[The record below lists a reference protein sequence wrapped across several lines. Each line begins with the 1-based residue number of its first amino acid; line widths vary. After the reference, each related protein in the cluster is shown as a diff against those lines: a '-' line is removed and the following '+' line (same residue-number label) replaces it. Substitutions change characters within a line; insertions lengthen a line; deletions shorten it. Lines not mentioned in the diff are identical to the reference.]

1 MNIEHY
7 SRHLENNNS
16 NHGKINLK
24 AIALLFIFI
33 ATLTFLAITKL
44 MPVTRLNKSQI
55 SSPTSI
61 QISEKPKS
69 NDKDLVQRIEKE
81 ITNGSGTYTVFVYDI
96 NNHQEYGINENTVL
110 TAASTIKIP
119 ILAVLYY
126 LADRDEID
134 LEKIVIPQKGD
145 IQDWGSGT
153 IRYDPPG
160 TPYSIKTLARLMMEK
175 SDNTAAYILSNQ
187 IIGNNKIQ
195 KIIEDWGL
203 TQTDMVNNKTS
214 ARDISILL
222 IKMYKGEITNKAL
235 TAEMLGF
242 MDASDYDDRIPQGL
256 PENVKFYHKTGNE
269 IGKVH
274 DAAIVDI
281 PKHPYYLGIFTI
293 DITDEETAK
302 KIMIAISKTVYDYM
316 SRL

>member
-1 MNIEHY
+1 MRIEHY
-7 SRHLENNNS
+7 SRHLANS
-16 NHGKINLK
+16 SSHPGKINLK
-24 AIALLFIFI
+24 AVALLFIFT
-33 ATLTFLAITKL
+33 ATLTFLAVTKL
-44 MPVTRLNKSQI
+44 MPVKSDKFHITSPSPSQI
-55 SSPTSI
+55 P
-61 QISEKPKS
+61 EKPKFS
-69 NDKDLVQRIEKE
+69 DKDLVKRIEKE
-81 ITNGSGTYTVFVYDI
+81 IANGSGTYTVFVYDI
-96 NNHQEYGINENTVL
+96 NNRLEYGINENTVV

-119 ILAVLYY
+119 ILASLYY
-126 LADRDEID
+126 LAGKDEID
-134 LEKIVIPQKGD
+134 LEKIIVPQRGD

-187 IIGNNKIQ
+187 IIGNDKIQ

-214 ARDISILL
+214 ARDMSLLL
-222 IKMYKGEITNKAL
+222 IKMYKGEITSKAL

-242 MDASDYDDRIPQGL
+242 MDSSEYDDRIPMGL

-293 DITDEETAK
+293 DITDEEAAK
-302 KIMIAISKTVYDYM
+302 KIMIAVSKTVYDYM